1 MSKLDE
7 AMGEFNAVLARLDR
21 ALGGS
26 SVRAEARGA
35 LENQI
40 AALKEDRA
48 RLAEELDVMRAD
60 VRRIEGLNAR
70 ASTEIGAALRDIDQL
85 LS

>member
-1 MSKLDE
+1 MGKLDE
-7 AMGEFNAVLARLDR
+7 AMSDFGVVLDRLDL
-21 ALGGS
+21 AVGGS

-35 LENQI
+35 LESQI

-60 VRRIEGLNAR
+60 VRRLEGLNAR
-70 ASTEIGAALRDIDQL
+70 ASSQIGVALKDINQL

>member
-7 AMGEFNAVLARLDR
+7 AMSEFAAALDRLDG
-21 ALGGS
+21 ALGGQ
-26 SVRAEARGA
+26 SVQIEARAE

-48 RLAEELDVMRAD
+48 RLAEEIDVMRAD
-60 VRRIEGLNAR
+60 VNRLESLNAR
-70 ASTEIGAALRDIDQL
+70 ASAEIGTALKDINRL